1 MDTWYMHVITVM
13 IFKDLQFKIQ
23 LWQYMSVSGDDGF
36 PNMLSAIILEQIAT
50 SMVRGPTVFERYF
63 CWLHEV
69 DTVHGCVEKIASPGQ
84 KWRFFLLG
92 NGTISFPCCWFASPG
107 FSPGASWLLT
117 SCNGCGT
124 QKTTVWV
131 KLDGYLM
138 VWESVFMRYSF
149 LFYRRLAG
157 TESHLHGNLFCR
169 IEDLIKQWMS
179 ILLVFVLGIFHFREG
194 VPNCFWKN
202 SKEVNSRWGGKKRC
216 KTRQSA
222 IQGSESKIKTHLPP
236 ATLQHLCSVQ
246 ICVGTHKHWGVKTR
260 SLTTPFDFG
269 SWPAS
274 WGYNVH
280 FANLA
285 HV

>member
-1 MDTWYMHVITVM
+1 MCTVWIHACNYRDDLERSATQDSTMTVYECFWRWWFSKHVECHHFRADCNLNGQRTH
-13 IFKDLQFKIQ
+13 
-23 LWQYMSVSGDDGF
+23 SVWK
-36 PNMLSAIILEQIAT
+36 
-50 SMVRGPTVFERYF
+50 VFFGLYES
-63 CWLHEV
+63 EV
-69 DTVHGCVEKIASPGQ
+69 YTVHGCVEKIAFWA
-84 KWRFFLLG
+84 KVK
-92 NGTISFPCCWFASPG
+92 IFPARNRHHFPVCFSHG
-107 FSPGASWLLT
+107 FNPGASWLLT

-124 QKTTVWV
+124 PKKTVWA

-169 IEDLIKQWMS
+169 IEDLIKEWMS
-179 ILLVFVLGIFHFREG
+179 ILLVFVLRILRFRDG

-222 IQGSESKIKTHLPP
+222 IQGSESKIKANLPP
-236 ATLQHLCSVQ
+236 AMLQHLCSVQ

-274 WGYNVH
+274 
-280 FANLA
+280 
-285 HV
+285 